1 MAMKRFRSRSTWLL
15 AGLTLGLLVGVGSAL
30 GVVYLTRPAQV
41 AQAPMGQTSAAEF
54 PALATPPSWPQGIP
68 LRAST
73 AASSETMAMATG
85 RVDEQVE
92 GLYTLDFLTGD
103 LNCFVMN
110 PRAGK
115 FVGWF
120 KVNVTTQ
127 LPVERGKKPQYVLAT
142 GSWDSIGGSSNQ
154 RPAGSVVYVADANTG
169 MFAAYT
175 FPWVKGAASA
185 GITQSTPMIWLD
197 GNKARNIVLRQE

>member
-1 MAMKRFRSRSTWLL
+1 MMAMKRFRSRSTWLL

-30 GVVYLTRPAQV
+30 GVVYLTRPAEV
-41 AQAPMGQTSAAEF
+41 ASV
-54 PALATPPSWPQGIP
+54 ATPPGWPQGLP
-68 LRAST
+68 LHAST
-73 AASSETMAMATG
+73 AATSETMAMATG
-85 RVDEQVE
+85 RIDDQVE

-103 LNCFVMN
+103 LNCFVLS
-110 PRAGK
+110 PRLGK

-120 KVNVTTQ
+120 KINVTTQ

-142 GSWDSIGGSSNQ
+142 GNWEPVGGSTNQ
-154 RPAGSVVYVADANTG
+154 RPANSVVYVADANTG

-175 FPWVKGAASA
+175 FPWAKGAASA
-185 GITQSTPMIWLD
+185 NVAQSTPMVYLD